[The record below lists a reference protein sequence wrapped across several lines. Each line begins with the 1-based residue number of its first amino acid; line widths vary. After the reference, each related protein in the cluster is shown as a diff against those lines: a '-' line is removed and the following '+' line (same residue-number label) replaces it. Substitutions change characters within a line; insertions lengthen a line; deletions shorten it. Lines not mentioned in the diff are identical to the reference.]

1 MPRVPIV
8 MPQLGESIS
17 EASVV
22 RFVVQPGDQVSADQE
37 VIEVETHKAVMGVTT
52 PCTGTLASFS
62 VEIGS
67 TYAVGAVLGFVEASV
82 EEASKLGFSDQAP
95 IAVSPKIASRTEQ
108 AVEPVEPAAS
118 TPATFSSTGPFISP
132 RVRARMDALGWRPEE
147 LMAIPGSGLAGRV
160 TANDLE
166 RYLQELENLPTK
178 RASTLRQAIAEA
190 MKRSWSRPLAT
201 IGLGLA
207 LAPILEH
214 RRNLTPAP
222 GVALYV
228 AKALALA
235 LAENPQLAARMV
247 GENLVLPTSIDI
259 GIAVEVEDGVIVPVL
274 RQLDQTPL
282 ETLVAKYQELVAA
295 ARSRRLSE
303 ELQTGA
309 IASVTNYGPLGISWG
324 TPIPQPQ
331 ETLIVGLGRGEQ
343 RPYWDEAKG
352 AFLPQMTAEL
362 TLTFDHR
369 VIDGGAS
376 GRLIQRLVSLLGQ
389 PERL

>member
-1 MPRVPIV
+1 MPHVPII

-52 PCTGTLASFS
+52 PCAGTLASFK

-82 EEASKLGFSDQAP
+82 EEAAKLGFSDQTPAAASPEMAP
-95 IAVSPKIASRTEQ
+95 RTGQ
-108 AVEPVEPAAS
+108 SVEPVQPAAGAPLS
-118 TPATFSSTGPFISP
+118 FGSSGPFISP

-147 LMAIPGSGLAGRV
+147 LLAISGSGLAGRV

-166 RYLQELENLPTK
+166 RYLQELENSPTK
-178 RASTLRQAIAEA
+178 RASGLRQAVAEA
-190 MKRSWSRPLAT
+190 MRRSWSRPLVT

-207 LAPILEH
+207 LGPILEH
-214 RRNLTPAP
+214 RRHLTPIP
-222 GVALYV
+222 GPALYV
-228 AKALALA
+228 AKALALG

-247 GENLVLPTSIDI
+247 GENLVLPSSIDI
-259 GIAVEVEDGVIVPVL
+259 GIAVEVEDGVVVPVL
-274 RQLDQTPL
+274 RQLDKTPL
-282 ETLVAKYQELVAA
+282 ETLGAKYQELLAA

-303 ELQTGA
+303 DLQTGS
-309 IASVTNYGPLGISWG
+309 IASVTNYGPLGVTWG
-324 TPIPQPQ
+324 TPIPQPH

-352 AFLPQMTAEL
+352 AFLPRMMAEL
-362 TLTFDHR
+362 TISFDHR

-389 PERL
+389 PDQL

>member
-1 MPRVPIV
+1 MPQIPII

-17 EASVV
+17 EAAVV

-37 VIEVETHKAVMGVTT
+37 VLEVETHKAVMGVAT
-52 PCTGTLASFS
+52 PCAGTLDSFN

-67 TYAVGAVLGFVEASV
+67 TYAVGSVLGFVEASV
-82 EEASKLGFSDQAP
+82 EEAAKLGFSDQTPAV
-95 IAVSPKIASRTEQ
+95 VSPSTAPRIGQ
-108 AVEPVEPAAS
+108 AVEPVATAPVSFNPA
-118 TPATFSSTGPFISP
+118 GPFISP

-147 LMAIPGSGLAGRV
+147 LMAIPGSGLSGRV

-178 RASTLRQAIAEA
+178 RASSLRQAIAEA

-207 LAPILEH
+207 LGPILDH

-222 GVALYV
+222 GLTLYL
-228 AKALALA
+228 ARALALA

-247 GENLVLPTSIDI
+247 GENLVLPSSIDI
-259 GIAVEVEDGVIVPVL
+259 GIAFEVEDGVIVPVL
-274 RQLDQTPL
+274 RQLDKIPL
-282 ETLVAKYQELVAA
+282 QALGAKYQELLAA
-295 ARSRRLSE
+295 ARSRRLPE
-303 ELQTGA
+303 ELQTA
-309 IASVTNYGPLGISWG
+309 SIASVTNYGPLGITWG
-324 TPIPQPQ
+324 TPIPQPH
-331 ETLIVGLGRGEQ
+331 ETLIVGLGRGEK

-352 AFLPQMTAEL
+352 AFLPQMMAEL

-376 GRLIQRLVSLLGQ
+376 GRLIQRLVSLLAQ
-389 PERL
+389 PEKL

>member
-1 MPRVPIV
+1 MPHVPII

-22 RFVVQPGDQVSADQE
+22 RFAVQPGDQVNADQE

-52 PCTGTLASFS
+52 PCAGTLASFS

-82 EEASKLGFSDQAP
+82 EEAAKLGFLDQSP
-95 IAVSPKIASRTEQ
+95 VAVSPTITAQTRQ
-108 AVEPVEPAAS
+108 AVEPVESAAS
-118 TPATFSSTGPFISP
+118 TPVSFSSVGPFISP

-147 LMAIPGSGLAGRV
+147 LMAIPGSGSAGRV

-178 RASTLRQAIAEA
+178 RASTLRQVIAEA
-190 MKRSWSRPLAT
+190 MRRSWSRPLAT
-201 IGLGLA
+201 IGVGLVLG
-207 LAPILEH
+207 PILEH

-222 GVALYV
+222 GPALYV
-228 AKALALA
+228 SKALALA
-235 LAENPQLAARMV
+235 LAENPQLAARLV
-247 GENLVLPTSIDI
+247 GDNLVLPSSIDI

-274 RQLDQTPL
+274 RQLDKTPF
-282 ETLVAKYQELVAA
+282 ETLGAKYQEMVAA

-303 ELQTGA
+303 DLQTGA
-309 IASVTNYGPLGISWG
+309 IASVTNYGTLGITWG
-324 TPIPQPQ
+324 TPIPQPH

-362 TLTFDHR
+362 TITLDHR
-369 VIDGGAS
+369 VIDGGAA
-376 GRLIQRLVSLLGQ
+376 GRLIQRLVSLLAE
-389 PERL
+389 PEKL